1 MKQRNLIVL
10 FMLLVIPAMLF
21 TVSCSKQTTAV
32 PDTTAEEEAAKQA
45 ELEKQKE
52 LERQKQLEEE
62 RLAAERAE
70 QMKAAEMQR
79 EKEMAENRFLNENV
93 YFDFDS
99 ATLDAQAQALLKD
112 KGMWLKDNP
121 DANIVIEGHCD
132 DRGTNA
138 YNLAL
143 GERRAESAKAFLID
157 LGIESAR
164 MTTISYGEEK
174 PLDMGQNEEAWA
186 KNRRAEFV
194 LE

>member
-1 MKQRNLIVL
+1 MTKKNLIVL

-21 TVSCSKQTTAV
+21 TVSCSTKATAV
-32 PDTTAEEEAAKQA
+32 PDAAAEEEAAKQA
-45 ELEKQKE
+45 EMEKQQE
-52 LERQKQLEEE
+52 MERQKQLEEE

-70 QMKAAEMQR
+70 QLKSEQMQR

-99 ATLDAQAQALLKD
+99 ATLDSQAQGLLQQ
-112 KGMWLKDNP
+112 KGMWLKDNL
-121 DANIVIEGHCD
+121 DANVVIEGHTD

-143 GERRAESAKAFLID
+143 GERRAESVKAVLVD
-157 LGIESAR
+157 LGIDSAR

-174 PLDMGQNEEAWA
+174 PVDLGQNEEAWA